1 MAFVNLNCIMASFGW
16 QLNYILT
23 KISLKFEG
31 SDVQIVSLLLLI
43 LTSYMAWERFIFF
56 NNDVTAEFQ
65 LEGQVL

>member
-1 MAFVNLNCIMASFGW
+1 MAGFGW
-16 QLNYILT
+16 QLNYILN

-56 NNDVTAEFQ
+56 NNNVTAEFQ
-65 LEGQVL
+65 LEVQVS

>member
-43 LTSYMAWERFIFF
+43 LTSYMAWESY
-56 NNDVTAEFQ
+56 NNVTAEFQ

>member
-1 MAFVNLNCIMASFGW
+1 MASFGW

-56 NNDVTAEFQ
+56 NNNVTAEFQ

>member
-1 MAFVNLNCIMASFGW
+1 MAFVNLNCIMASSGW

-56 NNDVTAEFQ
+56 NNNVTAEFQ

>member
-1 MAFVNLNCIMASFGW
+1 MAGFDW
-16 QLNYILT
+16 QLNYILN

-56 NNDVTAEFQ
+56 NNNVTAEFQ
-65 LEGQVL
+65 LEVQVS